1 MSDLKRMA
9 GGDPVYEK
17 GETRI
22 ENKHPTPS
30 GPMNTRPDPLAM
42 LRAEA
47 LLVLGYDPHYNGD
60 LSADVTKCHETNQL
74 LAATLGRCLLRYL
87 NQRARAN

>member
-9 GGDPVYEK
+9 GGDPA
-17 GETRI
+17 I
-22 ENKHPTPS
+22 NQ
-30 GPMNTRPDPLAM
+30 NDPLLQ

-47 LLVLGYDPHYNGD
+47 LLVCGYDPHHKGEIEIAPSNR
-60 LSADVTKCHETNQL
+60 DVFE
-74 LAATLGRCLLRYL
+74 ATLGRCLLRYL